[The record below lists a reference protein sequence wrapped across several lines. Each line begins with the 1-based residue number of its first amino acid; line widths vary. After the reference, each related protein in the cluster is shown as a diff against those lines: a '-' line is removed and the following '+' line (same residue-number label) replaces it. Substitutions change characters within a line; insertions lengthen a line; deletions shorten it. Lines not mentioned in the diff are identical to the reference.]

1 MDCNT
6 ALKIV
11 QTLSDGIDPVTG
23 EVFPADSPYQNAQTV
38 RALFTAIDAL
48 ESVIKKNNKR
58 KSLPERAGKSWD
70 KTESDLLVQR
80 FDEGATVERLV
91 KEHKRTRGAIE
102 SQLAKLGKIEQ
113 AYQQKKLHTGKE
125 LMP

>member
-1 MDCNT
+1 MDYNT
-6 ALKIV
+6 ALKII

-58 KSLPERAGKSWD
+58 KSLPERAGKGWD

-80 FDEGATVERLV
+80 FDEGATIEELA

-102 SQLAKLGKIEQ
+102 SQLAKLGKIEPI
-113 AYQQKKLHTGKE
+113 YQRKKRNLADG
-125 LMP
+125 

>member
-1 MDCNT
+1 MDYNT
-6 ALKIV
+6 ALKII

-48 ESVIKKNNKR
+48 EAVIKRNNKR
-58 KSLPERAGKSWD
+58 KSLPERAGKGWD

-80 FDEGATVERLV
+80 FDEGATIEELA

-102 SQLAKLGKIEQ
+102 SQLAKLGKIDPI
-113 AYQQKKLHTGKE
+113 YQRRKQSVTDE
-125 LMP
+125 

>member
-1 MDCNT
+1 MDYNT
-6 ALKIV
+6 ALKII

-48 ESVIKKNNKR
+48 EAVIKRNNKR
-58 KSLPERAGKSWD
+58 KSLPERAGKGWD

-80 FDEGATVERLV
+80 FDEGATIEELA

-102 SQLAKLGKIEQ
+102 SQLAKLGKIEPI
-113 AYQQKKLHTGKE
+113 YQRRKQSVTDE
-125 LMP
+125 